1 MDELLNNLRDIKR
14 HLNSIEHTIYVS
26 CKFTRT
32 TEMLKKVMESIV
44 FGYEQ
49 FFGISY
55 QMFLSEEQVLN
66 TVFDKIQVLKQ
77 GFETQGIDVDM
88 SDYFL
93 LKRLLISDFERIGEY
108 RKNLCMVSYIDG
120 EEFTIN
126 ISRLIDFYHN
136 LRDVVNSL
144 NSIQIV
150 S

>member
-1 MDELLNNLRDIKR
+1 MEELLNNLRDIKR

-55 QMFLSEEQVLN
+55 KMFLSEEQFLN

-77 GFETQGIDVDM
+77 GFESQGIDVDM

-93 LKRLLISDFERIGEY
+93 LKRLLLSDFERIGEY

-126 ISRLIDFYHN
+126 ISKLIDFYQN